1 MQGLQELLE
10 LELVK
15 EAELALESDHVPG
28 VGECVARIGDRPA
41 ANGEVQRIY
50 RRPQG
55 KLANYETR
63 RRGRLAGDGATPLR
77 GTERSVCVVGFQD
90 LIPRP
95 IPSARA
101 RQYPGQRPYP
111 DLQSRL
117 IGRAQADVRKPRRAA
132 TVSSNASQYSM

>member
-41 ANGEVQRIY
+41 ANGEVQRIN

-55 KLANYETR
+55 KLANHETR

-95 IPSARA
+95 IPWRARA
-101 RQYPGQRPYP
+101 STLVNVPTRICNP
-111 DLQSRL
+111 DSSDAL
-117 IGRAQADVRKPRRAA
+117 RR
-132 TVSSNASQYSM
+132 T